1 MKNAVVVVVSH
12 DTCEGYC
19 LLYCIVSYHGRGI
32 PCGAI
37 RIGMD
42 EDFVV
47 VTLVVRGGEDKEDL
61 FRKKCNY
68 M

>member
-1 MKNAVVVVVSH
+1 MPLSWSYRTIHVKVTV
-12 DTCEGYC
+12 Y
-19 LLYCIVSYHGRGI
+19 YIVSYHGRGS

-47 VTLVVRGGEDKEDL
+47 VTLVVRGGEDEEDL

-68 M
+68 MY

>member
-1 MKNAVVVVVSH
+1 MKVTV
-12 DTCEGYC
+12 Y
-19 LLYCIVSYHGRGI
+19 YIVSYHGRGS

-47 VTLVVRGGEDKEDL
+47 VTLVVRGGEDEEDL